1 MDPMTGDDPIRELT
15 TAEAIKLRTAG
26 SALDAALTDP
36 DPDPDAREA
45 AFRQWTQV
53 GAVYEETR
61 DAIHVPDDAGEH
73 AEGLRRIMRRIPEG
87 WGRWISC
94 GPGWYPLLCELEST
108 LAQLDPGFRVHQVK
122 EKFGALCFYAHS
134 EHYRGLHNPFIDA
147 IREVEHRSAVTCEL
161 CGEPGG
167 LCETGPAGTPGRWVK
182 TMCVECAGRG
192 YRGRTYFPSEG
203 I

>member
-1 MDPMTGDDPIRELT
+1 MTPDDIPELT
-15 TAEAIKLRTAG
+15 EVQRIALRTAR
-26 SALDAALTDP
+26 SALDAALTDE
-36 DPDPDAREA
+36 DPDAREA
-45 AFRQWTQV
+45 AFRQWQQV

-73 AEGLRRIMRRIPEG
+73 AEGLRRIMRRIPPG

-94 GPGWYPLLCELEST
+94 GPGWYPIVCELDSV
-108 LAQLDPGFRVHQVK
+108 LAQLDPAGFEVRQVK
-122 EKFGALCFYAHS
+122 EKFAALCFYAHTES
-134 EHYRGLHNPFIDA
+134 PELRDAFRAA
-147 IREVEHRSAVTCEL
+147 IREAEARSAVTCEL

-182 TMCVECAGRG
+182 TMCAECAGRG